1 MPPYAVAD
9 CIAARSRYA
18 LLPANCMSH
27 LSCVGQHSPCCAGM
41 TVPAVCFLFPCCRFG
56 LFFFQYFCRA
66 GTVVQGGRSQA
77 FCRCRMMRYRVSIP
91 TAHPPAAVCAVVYL
105 PAAHSS
111 CRVAPSL
118 SFCFRVFHGSSAL
131 SAEHIFFIYLAPAF
145 LTKHNCHAPLIVIL
159 HSS

>member
-9 CIAARSRYA
+9 CMAARSRYA

-91 TAHPPAAVCAVVYL
+91 AAHPLAAVCAVVYL

-111 CRVAPSL
+111 AAYAIPVFLFQSVSREFRIVCRTYLFHL
-118 SFCFRVFHGSSAL
+118 SRPRISDK
-131 SAEHIFFIYLAPAF
+131 
-145 LTKHNCHAPLIVIL
+145 T
-159 HSS
+159 